1 MRPRGTDAIPLP
13 PRASREHYHNR
24 AKSLLKASRLRH
36 RDAVRAWARD
46 WLEALAGLHDRIR
59 EPESERARS
68 SRRLRPDEIDREVD
82 KIERDARQSG
92 LLSDDPNAI
101 VSLADAQLFL
111 ARLHDFTSWSR
122 FAAHLD
128 ALAREDSRDSVF
140 ERAADAVVA
149 GDVAL
154 LREMLRSDPTLIS
167 ARSARDHNA
176 TLLHYI
182 AANGHEG
189 WRQKTPP
196 NAVDV
201 ARLLL
206 DAGAQ
211 PDALAY
217 MYGGDATTMD
227 MLVSSVHP
235 HAAGVQV
242 PLVDALVDSG
252 AAVNGVEDNG
262 SPLMT
267 ALRFHYPLAAEAL
280 ARRGARVDN
289 VITAAAL
296 GRTDLVDAFVV
307 DGSTLRPDIPLATVR
322 WPRLPRDP
330 RVHLGYAL
338 TWAATWGKRDV
349 VELMLRKGVDPGG
362 KDDDATAL
370 HFAAAYGHMD
380 IVRLLLHYGASL
392 ETRNSYD
399 GTVLSGTLWYAY
411 NAPVP
416 GVDYPAVV
424 RELIALGARVDAF
437 PDLKSYVDEIL
448 SRDVTASD
456 VRERGV

>member
-1 MRPRGTDAIPLP
+1 MQPRGTAALPLP
-13 PRASREHYHNR
+13 PRANREHYHNR
-24 AKSLLKASRLRH
+24 AKSLVKACRTRD
-36 RDAVRAWARD
+36 RDALRAWARD
-46 WLEALAGLHDRIR
+46 WLESLLAQYDRTS
-59 EPESERARS
+59 ESDGARAFDTH
-68 SRRLRPDEIDREVD
+68 RLRRWPIDREVD
-82 KIERDARQSG
+82 TIEREARESG
-92 LLSDDPNAI
+92 LLSEDPNADC
-101 VSLADAQLFL
+101 SLADAQLFL
-111 ARLHDFTSWSR
+111 ARLHDFVSWPR
-122 FAAHLD
+122 FVAHLD
-128 ALAREDSRDSVF
+128 ALARATSPNAVF
-140 ERAADAVVA
+140 ERAADAIVS
-149 GDVAL
+149 GDIET
-154 LREMLRSDPTLIS
+154 LRAMVDSDPGLVR
-167 ARSARDHNA
+167 ARSARDHGA

-206 DAGAQ
+206 DAGAE

-242 PLVDALVDSG
+242 ALVDILVDYG
-252 AAVNGVEDNG
+252 AAVNGVADNG

-267 ALRFHYPLAAEAL
+267 AFRFHYPLAAEAL

-296 GRTDLVDAFVV
+296 GRTDLVDAFVI
-307 DGSTLRPDIPLATVR
+307 DGGTLRPDVPLATVR
-322 WPRLPRDP
+322 WPRLPKDP

-338 TWAATWGKRDV
+338 TWAATWGKRDA
-349 VELMLRKGVDPGG
+349 VEVMLRKGVDPSG

-380 IVRLLLHYGASL
+380 IVRMLLQYDASL
-392 ETRNSYD
+392 ETLNSYD

-416 GVDYPAVV
+416 GVDYPSVV

-437 PDLKSYVDEIL
+437 PDLQRYVDEIL
-448 SRDVTASD
+448 SQR
-456 VRERGV
+456 

>member
-1 MRPRGTDAIPLP
+1 MRPLEPRGTDALPLP
-13 PRASREHYHNR
+13 PRANLEQYHNR
-24 AKSLLKASRLRH
+24 AKSLLKACKSP
-36 RDAVRAWARD
+36 DSAAAVRAWAKQ
-46 WLEALAGLHDRIR
+46 WLESLAALTDGAKSGGPTTAD
-59 EPESERARS
+59 EV
-68 SRRLRPDEIDREVD
+68 RRPRYKEIDREVD
-82 KIERDARQSG
+82 KIERDARASG
-92 LLSDDPNAI
+92 LLGENGSETC
-101 VSLADAQLFL
+101 SLADAQLFL
-111 ARLHDFTSWSR
+111 ARLHDFVSWPKFS
-122 FAAHLD
+122 AHIE
-128 ALAREDSRDSVF
+128 ALARANSPDAEF
-140 ERAADAVVA
+140 ESAADAVVT
-149 GDVAL
+149 GDIATLRAMLEANPAL
-154 LREMLRSDPTLIS
+154 VR
-167 ARSARDHNA
+167 ARSARDHRA

-189 WRQKTPP
+189 WRQKTPS
-196 NAVDV
+196 NAVEI

-206 DAGAQ
+206 DAGAE
-211 PDALAY
+211 PDALAH

-242 PLVDALVDSG
+242 GLVDLLVDYG
-252 AAVNGVEDNG
+252 ASVNGVADNG

-267 ALRFHYPLAAEAL
+267 AFRFHYPLAAEAL

-296 GRTDLVDAFVV
+296 GRVELVNAFVT
-307 DGSTLRPDIPLATVR
+307 DAGELRPDVPLAQVR

-330 RVHLGYAL
+330 RVHLAYAL
-338 TWAATWGKRDV
+338 TWAATWGRKDV
-349 VELMLRKGVDPGG
+349 VELMLRKGVDANG
-362 KDDDATAL
+362 KDDDASAL
-370 HFAAAYGHMD
+370 HFAAAYGHME
-380 IVRLLLHYGASL
+380 IARLLLQYGASL

-437 PDLKSYVDEIL
+437 PNLEQYVNEVL
-448 SRDVTASD
+448 A
-456 VRERGV
+456 RGRGSE

>member
-1 MRPRGTDAIPLP
+1 MQPPEPRGTDALPLP
-13 PRASREHYHNR
+13 PRANLEQYHNR
-24 AKSLLKASRLRH
+24 AKSLLKACKSG
-36 RDAVRAWARD
+36 DSAAAVRAWARQ
-46 WLEALAGLHDRIR
+46 WIESLAALTDGTNDADRTTADR
-59 EPESERARS
+59 VRQ
-68 SRRLRPDEIDREVD
+68 LRHREIDREVD
-82 KIERDARQSG
+82 NIEREARLSG
-92 LLSDDPNAI
+92 LISDATPATC
-101 VSLADAQLFL
+101 SLADAQLFL
-111 ARLHDFTSWSR
+111 ARLHDFVSWPKFS
-122 FAAHLD
+122 AHIE
-128 ALAREDSRDSVF
+128 ALARANSPDAEF
-140 ERAADAVVA
+140 ESAADAVVTGEIVTLDA
-149 GDVAL
+149 ILQANPAL
-154 LREMLRSDPTLIS
+154 VR
-167 ARSARDHNA
+167 ARSARDHRA

-189 WRQKTPP
+189 WRQKTPK

-206 DAGAQ
+206 NAGAE
-211 PDALAY
+211 PDALAH

-242 PLVDALVDSG
+242 ALVDILVDYG
-252 AAVNGVEDNG
+252 ASVNGVEDNG

-267 ALRFHYPLAAEAL
+267 AFRFHYPLAAEEL

-296 GRTDLVDAFVV
+296 GRTDLVDAFVTAT
-307 DGSTLRPDIPLATVR
+307 GELRPEVPLAQVR

-330 RVHLGYAL
+330 RVHLAYAL
-338 TWAATWGKRDV
+338 TWAATWGRKDV
-349 VELMLRKGVDPGG
+349 VELMLRKGVDPEG
-362 KDDDATAL
+362 KDDDASAL

-380 IVRLLLHYGASL
+380 IARLLLQHGASL
-392 ETRNSYD
+392 ETLNSYD

-416 GVDYPAVV
+416 GVDYPSVV

-437 PDLKSYVDEIL
+437 PELEKYVNEVL
-448 SRDVTASD
+448 ARG
-456 VRERGV
+456 REG